1 MVFLGNEEHV
11 REDWRQLLKN
21 SETKSTMVK
30 FSELL
35 TACAQRRDVLL
46 ELVSLPSLRDA
57 AQTLPRLSPQVR
69 EFHRELVA
77 RFSRIVTQIL
87 PKLSHL
93 PDRIAEIR
101 FCVRQA
107 LLSLDMPMAIYFYR
121 TLVTKFDRLIMK
133 SRGAVPF
140 SLAASPEVI
149 SQLTE
154 YIERSESVAFAL
166 LDV

>member
-1 MVFLGNEEHV
+1 MLWHLVVTELFWDILADLPLLAFGSVTALRLIEFL
-11 REDWRQLLKN
+11 
-21 SETKSTMVK
+21 
-30 FSELL
+30 
-35 TACAQRRDVLL
+35 
-46 ELVSLPSLRDA
+46 
-57 AQTLPRLSPQVR
+57 
-69 EFHRELVA
+69 
-77 RFSRIVTQIL
+77 
-87 PKLSHL
+87 
-93 PDRIAEIR
+93 RIALDAGQQE

-121 TLVTKFDRLIMK
+121 TLVTKFDRLMMK

-149 SQLTE
+149 SQLAE